1 MFTCCCYMHC
11 FNNHTE
17 SAGSTNS
24 TRNQALVRFNKN
36 RVEPRT
42 EGKNDFWLFWFL
54 KPWLHVVEGYNIVSS
69 QHHVLNRLVLLY
81 KYIYIYIL
89 FTFEFLSI
97 LRIESINPFKGTWW
111 WGMYK
116 KIRGDC
122 SMETMLISESTCKE
136 YLHLLQVIVILLQ
149 GDISLYV
156 FGIVVIL
163 NGIC

>member
-1 MFTCCCYMHC
+1 MF
-11 FNNHTE
+11 
-17 SAGSTNS
+17 
-24 TRNQALVRFNKN
+24 
-36 RVEPRT
+36 
-42 EGKNDFWLFWFL
+42 
-54 KPWLHVVEGYNIVSS
+54 S

-81 KYIYIYIL
+81 IYIYIYLFIYLFIYIL

-97 LRIESINPFKGTWW
+97 LLIESINPFKGTWW
-111 WGMYK
+111 CGMYK